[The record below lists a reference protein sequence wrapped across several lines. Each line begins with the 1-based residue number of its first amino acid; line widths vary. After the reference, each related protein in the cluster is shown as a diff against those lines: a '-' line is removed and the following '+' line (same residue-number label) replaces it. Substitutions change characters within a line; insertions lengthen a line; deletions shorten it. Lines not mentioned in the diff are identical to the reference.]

1 MKFRKKPVVVEVHLF
16 TGDILSAEKWA
27 WRLQNKD
34 PSTNLEWSPIKGEL
48 VISTLEGN
56 MRVPKGNY
64 IICGVRGELYS
75 CEPNIFH
82 QTYEEVT

>member
-1 MKFRKKPVVVEVHLF
+1 MKFRKKPVVIEAHLF
-16 TGDILSAEKWA
+16 TGNVTNAEHWA
-27 WRLQNKD
+27 WHLPQKD
-34 PSTNLEWSPIKGEL
+34 PSTNLKWNEGNL
-48 VISTLEGN
+48 VISTLEGD
-56 MRVPKGNY
+56 MKVPKGNY